1 MWDRDAGAR
10 SRQEVS
16 CLYSFLFLGV
26 FLYPH
31 PANIGNRT
39 PGTSSPSCYR
49 STSIP
54 TRWGITDPA
63 PLNRSS
69 STSSSRLWCR
79 GRTMRRSPT
88 PPTRQPPSNA
98 DTTSGSPQACSPP
111 WSRRPWR
118 PTTRSSAWAGG
129 CVSITEAAPAHYL
142 VSSSWWWVLDAGAT
156 AAGTDAFPPSLLI
169 RERKSPAA
177 AGRWRPLDK
186 GNDPPQNGKSSA
198 AGSSTG

>member
-1 MWDRDAGAR
+1 MDLETASVGAVWDRDAGAR

-16 CLYSFLFLGV
+16 CLYSFLFLGE

-39 PGTSSPSCYR
+39 PGTSSPNCYR

-118 PTTRSSAWAGG
+118 PTTRSSAWTGG

-142 VSSSWWWVLDAGAT
+142 VSSSWW
-156 AAGTDAFPPSLLI
+156 
-169 RERKSPAA
+169 
-177 AGRWRPLDK
+177 
-186 GNDPPQNGKSSA
+186 
-198 AGSSTG
+198 